1 VVKGALGRQTVSLV
15 GKLRGPLKGIFA
27 ETRAPPES
35 AAHTLYLVRMDVS
48 VRHLGGSDLSFFSGC
63 RWGRRGGIPQ
73 TTLLAASGQSIS
85 LGEDMGLN
93 AMIALD
99 GSCIRSVLL
108 NGGSLIYQV
117 DPCSI

>member
-1 VVKGALGRQTVSLV
+1 MR
-15 GKLRGPLKGIFA
+15 
-27 ETRAPPES
+27 
-35 AAHTLYLVRMDVS
+35 
-48 VRHLGGSDLSFFSGC
+48 
-63 RWGRRGGIPQ
+63 Q

-85 LGEDMGLN
+85 IGEDMGLS
-93 AMIALD
+93 AMIAFN